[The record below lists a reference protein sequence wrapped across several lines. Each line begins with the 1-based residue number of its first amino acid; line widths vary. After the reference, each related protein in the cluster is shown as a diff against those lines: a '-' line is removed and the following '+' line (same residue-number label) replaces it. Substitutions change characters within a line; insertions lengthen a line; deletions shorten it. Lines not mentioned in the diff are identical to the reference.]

1 MAACL
6 LLLAFITP
14 AQAAPI
20 VYTETVVGSGTLG
33 QTPFTDALITLT
45 AIADTDHVM
54 IDAMGFFV
62 VANKSTSVQ
71 IDNGGSALFSSFTE
85 TFVDPTHQVA
95 GLRQGPIILA
105 LQQAAFGTYDLKTPI
120 APMSGVPFINASDTF
135 ATNAGNFSIT
145 STTGD
150 ATSEATALGAPV
162 PEPSTFILAGLGAL
176 GLTAVLRRCRR
187 D

>member
-6 LLLAFITP
+6 LVLAFIAP
-14 AQAAPI
+14 AQASPI
-20 VYTETVVGSGTLG
+20 VYTETVVGSGSLG
-33 QTPFTDALITLT
+33 ETPFTNALITLAAT
-45 AIADTDHVM
+45 ADTDHVM
-54 IDAMGFFV
+54 IDAMGLFV

-71 IDNGGSALFSSFTE
+71 IENGGSALFSSFTE

-120 APMSGVPFINASDTF
+120 APMSGVPFINPTDAF
-135 ATNAGNFSIT
+135 ATNAGDFSIT
-145 STTGD
+145 STTGN
-150 ATSEATALGAPV
+150 ATFEASVAGAPV

-176 GLTAVLRRCRR
+176 GLTAVLRRFRR